1 MKQQTV
7 PSTAPQTAAPVTQKL
22 PYAPPTATF
31 VPLKLEERLL
41 GCSKIDIRIPGCK
54 PQTTFAY

>member
-1 MKQQTV
+1 MEPQTL
-7 PSTAPQTAAPVTQKL
+7 PPTAPQTAAPPAPRR

-41 GCSKIDIRIPGCK
+41 GCGKTSLPACMLVLV
-54 PQTTFAY
+54 AS

>member
-1 MKQQTV
+1 MKEQQTL
-7 PSTAPQTAAPVTQKL
+7 PPTAAPPAPRR

-41 GCSKIDIRIPGCK
+41 ACPKIDLYTCYI
-54 PQTTFAY
+54 TSFLTS

>member
-1 MKQQTV
+1 MESQTL
-7 PSTAPQTAAPVTQKL
+7 PPTAPQTAVHPATRR

-41 GCSKIDIRIPGCK
+41 ACDKGFGCEGRGGM
-54 PQTTFAY
+54 FAWS

>member
-1 MKQQTV
+1 MKPQTL
-7 PSTAPQTAAPVTQKL
+7 PPTAPQSVAHPAPRR

-41 GCSKIDIRIPGCK
+41 NCAQQNPRCSLSAIL
-54 PQTTFAY
+54 